1 MSSLVEMDLF
11 DDPAETVALESH
23 AMSDDDLPSEDDDD
37 DDDDDDDELNTTDMA
52 HVRVFFLSLHW
63 SILSRLPM
71 QGSMDIKKPL
81 AGMLPNTYD
90 GKTAEELFP
99 AFKPNAVR
107 RQWGREAQSRKQILR
122 WIDPTIQ

>member
-11 DDPAETVALESH
+11 DDPNEGAAFESH

-37 DDDDDDDELNTTDMA
+37 DDDDDDDELNTADMA
-52 HVRVFFLSLHW
+52 HVRWYFLFELMNTFER
-63 SILSRLPM
+63 LST

-81 AGMLPNTYD
+81 AGMLPNTYE

-107 RQWGREAQSRKQILR
+107 RWRESSSRDQFLR
-122 WIDPTIQ
+122 RLDPPIQ